1 MAKQQCVALGAA
13 ALVACAC
20 MPAAAYEC
28 SFKNGG
34 WDSSEWLLVKS
45 PRWEHFGGWTQ
56 KDDCIQNQ
64 TPPGASDDEM
74 LGKAAPETYTSMV
87 LKKRLS
93 GDVAISS
100 TMDFT
105 YQMAPLIVVASDLG
119 ADKAGR
125 PEYREHYEV
134 VLFDKGLNVWKHMF
148 VDGKPKYEKAAFLD
162 AAFKPNTKYVLK
174 VEIKETAAGRMMVA
188 SVGDKKVELVDN
200 SIPRNY
206 YVGVTGCEGVN
217 HFYDFS
223 AVATAK

>member
-1 MAKQQCVALGAA
+1 MDKQQCVAMGAA

-20 MPAAAYEC
+20 LPATAYEC
-28 SFKNGG
+28 SFKKGG
-34 WDSSEWLLVKS
+34 WDSAEWLLVKS
-45 PRWEHFGGWTQ
+45 PYSEYFGGWTQ

-64 TPPGASDDEM
+64 TPPGATDEAM

-100 TMDFT
+100 TMDFA
-105 YQMAPLIVVASDLG
+105 YQMAPLIVVASGLG
-119 ADKAGR
+119 VDKAGR
-125 PEYREHYEV
+125 TEYHGYYEV
-134 VLFDKGLNVWKHMF
+134 VLFDKGLNIWKHVF
-148 VDGKPKYEKAAFLD
+148 ADGKSSWQKAAFLD
-162 AAFKPNTKYVLK
+162 AAFKPKTKYVLK

-200 SIPRNY
+200 AIPRDY
-206 YVGVTGCEGVN
+206 YVGITGCEGVN

-223 AVATAK
+223 AVSSAK